1 MQMFKAFLPYGGAP
15 NQCPQHT
22 NARLPQAI
30 GGWQLRLICT
40 ANAQHAALMTNPSI
54 LVNAGSGWRY
64 ISAKTIRAMI
74 YPPEVIQRLPS
85 REHQPRVAAGANWRM
100 MG

>member
-1 MQMFKAFLPYGGAP
+1 MQMFKASSPMAGSP
-15 NQCPQHT
+15 NQCPRHP

-40 ANAQHAALMTNPSI
+40 ANAQRAAQTSNSSI

-74 YPPEVIQRLPS
+74 YRQEDS
-85 REHQPRVAAGANWRM
+85 R
-100 MG
+100 

>member
-1 MQMFKAFLPYGGAP
+1 MAGAP
-15 NQCPQHT
+15 NECPQHT

-40 ANAQHAALMTNPSI
+40 ANAQRAALTTNPSI
-54 LVNAGSGWRY
+54 LVNAGWGWRY

-74 YPPEVIQRLPS
+74 YRPELIQRRLPS

>member
-1 MQMFKAFLPYGGAP
+1 MAGSP
-15 NQCPQHT
+15 NQCPRHP

-40 ANAQHAALMTNPSI
+40 ANAQRAAQTSNSSI

-74 YPPEVIQRLPS
+74 YRHEVIQRRLPS
-85 REHQPRVAAGANWRM
+85 REHRPRVAAGANWGLM
-100 MG
+100 EAAAE